1 MKAEMRNA
9 TEGIRKR
16 MGGQRCRWRKE
27 TYLWDLGDG
36 SHCRRGSSWTW
47 ILETLG
53 SCCGGGKASVFLNR
67 EGSRGATVEVPAEKK
82 IEIFITFARG
92 QNGDSIHRLI
102 GRFR

>member
-1 MKAEMRNA
+1 MRLKGS
-9 TEGIRKR
+9 EKEWG
-16 MGGQRCRWRKE
+16 GGQRCIWRKE

-36 SHCRRGSSWTW
+36 SHCRRGSSWIW

-53 SCCGGGKASVFLNR
+53 SCSSGGKESVFLNR
-67 EGSRGATVEVPAEKK
+67 EGSIGATREVPVEKK
-82 IEIFITFARG
+82 MEIFITFARG